1 MKHLFFMVSLVACLL
16 GKPVLASDGNVPD
29 VLILFYNTF
38 QNAQNVSWSEV
49 DDMLRIGFTL
59 NGREQCAFYS
69 KNELVVVATE
79 IKVEELPDVLQQQL
93 SFYTEYKVSQV
104 YELNSNNVKEY
115 CAVINN
121 SGRRIALKG
130 KNKWKL
136 CFYAGNKFL

>member
-16 GKPVLASDGNVPD
+16 GKPALASDGNVPD

-38 QNAQNVSWSEV
+38 QHAQNVSWSEV

-59 NGREQCAFYS
+59 NGREQFAFYS

-93 SFYTEYKVSQV
+93 SIYKGYKVSRV
-104 YELNSNNVKEY
+104 YELNRNNVKEY
-115 CAVINN
+115 CTVINN

-136 CFYAGNKFL
+136 CFYAGN

>member
-59 NGREQCAFYS
+59 NGREQFAFYS

-93 SFYTEYKVSQV
+93 SFYKEYKVSQV
-104 YELNSNNVKEY
+104 YELNRNNVKEY

-136 CFYAGNKFL
+136 CFYAGN